1 METLNSQVEK
11 TFKEKVG
18 QWIPAGEIKKI
29 LLIDGNKD
37 SALSAVLSQEGYH
50 VVRCD
55 SVQKAWSFIYPYP
68 PHLIIVHLDD
78 LNRAGLDDLEEC
90 WALAEGVPII
100 LATSAQVNRTV
111 MEAVQHRAAGIL
123 ALPSMMK
130 TSAKALDE
138 PEAATMRR

>member
-1 METLNSQVEK
+1 METLHSQIEK
-11 TFKEKVG
+11 TFKEKVVE
-18 QWIPAGEIKKI
+18 WIPAGEIKKI
-29 LLIDGNKD
+29 LLIDGNKN

-50 VVRCD
+50 VVHCD

-100 LATSAQVNRTV
+100 LATSAQVNQTV

-130 TSAKALDE
+130 TSAEALDE
-138 PEAATMRR
+138 PEVATMRR